1 MENPWLELIYSNDKS
16 NFILANE
23 RDIIS
28 RFNEKNGLLGPDNYY
43 NYHIH
48 TDIMPAPFMGDV
60 HNSPIVL
67 LTLNPG
73 WDEKELEK
81 DFYNLYSSYWE
92 SMMKH
97 EFILPDLP
105 LFCLEDQYAAISPY
119 WVSKLQPLISRTSKE
134 AVAKNISVIQFFPY
148 QSKKYKPLYKG
159 LSADYMDSQKYNF
172 ELVKLAIDRKALIV
186 ILRSRRIWF
195 DAVKELETYD
205 HVLFTKSVLNP
216 ILSENNLGTSFFEIV
231 ERIKKNSL

>member
-1 MENPWLELIYSNDKS
+1 MENPWLELINSNDKS
-16 NFILANE
+16 NFVLANE
-23 RDIIS
+23 REIIS
-28 RFNEKNGLLGPDNYY
+28 RFNEKNELLGPVNYY
-43 NYHIH
+43 KYHIH
-48 TDIMPAPFMGDV
+48 TEIMPAPFMGDV

-97 EFILPDLP
+97 EFILPYLP
-105 LFCLEDQYAAISPY
+105 LFCLEDKYAAISPY

-148 QSKKYKPLYKG
+148 QSKKYKPLYKR
-159 LSADYMDSQKYNF
+159 LLVDYLDSQKYNF
-172 ELVKLAIDRKALIV
+172 ELVKQAIDRNAIIV
-186 ILRSRRIWF
+186 ILRSKNLWLG
-195 DAVKELETYD
+195 AVTGLKDYKHL
-205 HVLFTKSVLNP
+205 HIANSPLNP
-216 ILSENNLGTSFFEIV
+216 ILSRNNIPGAFDEIV
-231 ERIKKNSL
+231 GRLK

>member
-1 MENPWLELIYSNDKS
+1 MENPWHDLINSKDKS
-16 NFILANE
+16 NLILE
-23 RDIIS
+23 
-28 RFNEKNGLLGPDNYY
+28 NEKEIIRKFNDKNRELGPDNFY

-48 TDIMPAPFMGDV
+48 TEILPAPFMGDV

-81 DFYNLYSSYWE
+81 DFYNLYSNYWE

-105 LFCLEDQYAAISPY
+105 LFCLEDEYTAISPY
-119 WVSKLQPLISRTSKE
+119 WNSKLQHLISRTSKE
-134 AVAKNISVIQFFPY
+134 AVAKNVSVIQFFPY
-148 QSKKYKPLYKG
+148 QSKKYKALYKG
-159 LSADYMDSQKYNF
+159 LSADYLDSQKYNF
-172 ELVKLAIDRKALIV
+172 KLVRQAIDRKALII
-186 ILRSRRIWF
+186 ILRSRRIWIE
-195 DAVKELETYD
+195 AVKELESYPNVRYTR
-205 HVLFTKSVLNP
+205 SVLNP
-216 ILSENNLGTSFFEIV
+216 VLSENNLGDSFFEII